1 MLAFMPSAVVP
12 SAISQAS
19 FPHPASDAVVR
30 VDPTA
35 TLVEASHNLAP
46 RDIAILGQFG
56 SVTSVVGPIAVLHP
70 YGSGLESVVTL
81 PFVVNVE
88 RSRTL
93 TVLLDRSV
101 PDVGADTVWR
111 EVMDSQGRN
120 VTGEGVVVG
129 FVDTGIDIT
138 NPDFYFMN
146 GTTKIL
152 YVWDQT
158 INGKPPSRF
167 GYGYECTSIDVQNGS
182 CPEVDTFGHGT
193 HVAGIATSTGRATG
207 KYTGVAPGASIIFVK
222 SGYPLCGGSS
232 WNFETA
238 NLLDG
243 INYIV
248 QQASERGMR
257 AVISLSLGGN
267 TGGHDGTDP
276 LEIGL
281 DAIVKAGTP
290 IVVAAGNEAQDPI
303 HVHGTLG
310 AGTTVTVGVQ
320 TRPTT
325 TDVVVDVW
333 YSPLD
338 MMNGSLNAPDGAAYS
353 VPTPN
358 NGTLSSYGVVK
369 AVASNTTI
377 GRELYFEVNS
387 TSPMNP
393 STWTVT
399 LRADRVNAGGRWDA
413 WVDTESCGYPGATFT
428 SGQGYAIDSSDTV
441 GVPGTARYVI
451 TVGAYTIRT
460 RLTADS
466 GSAGGNPENAG
477 FISAFSSLGP
487 TRDGRIKP
495 DVTAPGT
502 IIISDRSSAAPHN
515 NMDPDAYHTAMAGTS
530 MATPHVAGVVALML
544 QYEPELN
551 ATDISAILK
560 NTARWDE
567 HTGMLYNGS
576 TVWGFGKVDARTATG
591 LIRVTVIPN
600 GLPAGLPAILRT
612 GGQSTATNDTWAY
625 LYMSK
630 GTTHPISVGA
640 VPDGQGTRYI
650 PDAATFQVSDTSIK
664 TVNYTRQYL
673 LTVNTPYGPPTGN
686 GWYDMNSNVTVQVP
700 STAAARDW
708 RSIFGENY
716 VFNYFTENGKP
727 VSMPLLMSEPRD
739 ITAVYSVAYAPQAL
753 LLPLASVLVL
763 ALTVLALK
771 SRRIDRD
778 QSAKRQ
784 Q

>member
-1 MLAFMPSAVVP
+1 
-12 SAISQAS
+12 
-19 FPHPASDAVVR
+19 
-30 VDPTA
+30 
-35 TLVEASHNLAP
+35 
-46 RDIAILGQFG
+46 
-56 SVTSVVGPIAVLHP
+56 
-70 YGSGLESVVTL
+70 
-81 PFVVNVE
+81 
-88 RSRTL
+88 
-93 TVLLDRSV
+93 
-101 PDVGADTVWR
+101 
-111 EVMDSQGRN
+111 
-120 VTGEGVVVG
+120 
-129 FVDTGIDIT
+129 
-138 NPDFYFMN
+138 
-146 GTTKIL
+146 
-152 YVWDQT
+152 
-158 INGKPPSRF
+158 
-167 GYGYECTSIDVQNGS
+167 
-182 CPEVDTFGHGT
+182 
-193 HVAGIATSTGRATG
+193 
-207 KYTGVAPGASIIFVK
+207 
-222 SGYPLCGGSS
+222 
-232 WNFETA
+232 
-238 NLLDG
+238 
-243 INYIV
+243 
-248 QQASERGMR
+248 
-257 AVISLSLGGN
+257 
-267 TGGHDGTDP
+267 
-276 LEIGL
+276 
-281 DAIVKAGTP
+281 
-290 IVVAAGNEAQDPI
+290 
-303 HVHGTLG
+303 
-310 AGTTVTVGVQ
+310 
-320 TRPTT
+320 
-325 TDVVVDVW
+325 
-333 YSPLD
+333 
-338 MMNGSLNAPDGAAYS
+338 
-353 VPTPN
+353 
-358 NGTLSSYGVVK
+358 
-369 AVASNTTI
+369 
-377 GRELYFEVNS
+377 
-387 TSPMNP
+387 
-393 STWTVT
+393 VT

-544 QYEPELN
+544 QCEPELN